1 MCFHN
6 TEVFMPIETSSAKAG
21 TGESRDGTQSIVRAV
36 ALLKEIAAHN
46 FAGTRLVDLANDTD
60 LKAATAHRILACLAR
75 EGLVMRRR
83 GTRQYFLGPVAYELG
98 LASNMHFNLKEICA
112 PVLRRLARTTGDTVF
127 LTVRS
132 GADSVVIDR
141 AEGGYPIKV
150 LTQEVGARR
159 PLGST
164 VGGLALLLE
173 LTRDEVGQIVA
184 ANAQRLTRYGH
195 LSEAVL
201 RRMIRRSRSIG
212 YGLNEND
219 IFEGVTGV
227 GVAVPHGFGRPSAAL
242 SVVAISPRLA
252 PGRRDEVVKL
262 LRESARQLGQALSGG

>member
-1 MCFHN
+1 
-6 TEVFMPIETSSAKAG
+6 MPIQTSSAKAG
-21 TGESRDGTQSIVRAV
+21 AGESRDGTQSIVRAV

-60 LKAATAHRILACLAR
+60 LKAATAHRILACLVR
-75 EGLVMRRR
+75 EGLVMHRR
-83 GTRQYFLGPVAYELG
+83 GTRQYFLGPLAYELG
-98 LASNMHFNLKEICA
+98 LASSMHFNLKEISR

-173 LTRDEVGQIVA
+173 LTHDEVGQIVS

-201 RRMIRRSRSIG
+201 WRMIRRSRSIG

-252 PGRRDEVVKL
+252 AERRDEVVKL

>member
-1 MCFHN
+1 
-6 TEVFMPIETSSAKAG
+6 MPIETSSAKAG